1 MHKLQKSRVWK
12 LLYQAGWEGQ
22 GRLGVFFIWAD
33 ANSVSATLRTA
44 TLRIATLRI
53 DGFLSWACTAEPP
66 WADKELAVGWQ
77 GAADGCLL
85 Y

>member
-33 ANSVSATLRTA
+33 ANSVFFHGQMLTL
-44 TLRIATLRI
+44 
-53 DGFLSWACTAEPP
+53 CPP
-66 WADKELAVGWQ
+66 PYAQPPYA
-77 GAADGCLL
+77 
-85 Y
+85 